1 MKKKTTIIFSVFV
14 LFQIVSVYLLF
25 SDLKKVIRS
34 KWKSQ
39 KEELLSVVQGDIS
52 GSGNFIKVLKFK
64 TKDGIRVEF
73 LKETDSG
80 VRETITSAVIKDSY
94 NGFFEYRGQAIQL
107 GMSDVDGDGIMEILA
122 PSFDE
127 NLIAHLNVY
136 YYDQHA
142 DDFKRLSLR

>member
-1 MKKKTTIIFSVFV
+1 MKKKTTIVFSVFV

-25 SDLKKVIRS
+25 SDLRKVIRS

-52 GSGNFIKVLKFK
+52 GNGHFIKVLKFK
-64 TKDGIRVEF
+64 TKEGIRVEF

-80 VRETITSAVIKDSY
+80 VRETITSAVIKDPY
-94 NGFFEYRGQAIQL
+94 NGFFEYRGRAIQL
-107 GMSDVDGDGIMEILA
+107 GMSDVDGDGIMEVLA

-136 YYDQHA
+136 YYDQYA
-142 DDFKRLSLR
+142 GDFKRLSLR